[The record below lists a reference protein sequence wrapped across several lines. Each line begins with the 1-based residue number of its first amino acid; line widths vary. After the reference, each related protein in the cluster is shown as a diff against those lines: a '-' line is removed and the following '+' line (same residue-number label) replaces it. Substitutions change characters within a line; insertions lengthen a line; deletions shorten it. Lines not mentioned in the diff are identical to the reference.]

1 VRELT
6 QTELEQVGG
15 ASELT
20 DAMTVGGAIGGALGV
35 GYAQAVGATGSA
47 VVGFAAIGAASF
59 SGVIAV
65 AGATYAAGQWLNANI
80 QSWISS
86 GLDALTGG
94 GGGGGG
100 RFPAYEIL
108 SDTGSDRR

>member
-1 VRELT
+1 MRELT
-6 QTELEQVGG
+6 QMELEQVGG

-20 DAMTVGGAIGGALGV
+20 DAMAIGGAIGGALGV
-35 GYAQAVGATGSA
+35 GYASAVGATGSA
-47 VVGFAAIGAASF
+47 VVGFAAIGAAGF

-65 AGATYAAGQWLNANI
+65 AGTTFAAGQWLNANTPI

-100 RFPAYEIL
+100 RFPAYETL
-108 SDTGSDRR
+108 SD

>member
-1 VRELT
+1 MRELT
-6 QTELEQVGG
+6 QSELRQVGG
-15 ASELT
+15 ASDLT
-20 DAMTVGGAIGGALGV
+20 DAVTLGGAIGGALGV
-35 GYAQAVGATGSA
+35 GYASAAGATGSA

-65 AGATYAAGQWLNANI
+65 AGSSYAAGQWLNANTPL

-86 GLDALTGG
+86 GLDSLTGG

-100 RFPAYEIL
+100 RFPAYENL
-108 SDTGSDRR
+108 SD